1 MTTSEELRAWAV
13 YDRHADMNN
22 LPYAAWN
29 AMADWRRREWTS
41 WFEDHFHARTFA
53 LLVACA
59 LEDEA

>member
-1 MTTSEELRAWAV
+1 MTTSEELRAWAMC
-13 YDRHADMNN
+13 DRHADMNN

-59 LEDEA
+59 LEDET

>member
-29 AMADWRRREWTS
+29 AMADWRQGDWSS
-41 WFEDHFHARTFA
+41 WFDDPDHARTFA

-59 LEDEA
+59 LEDET